1 MLLSQIVTS
10 GGLAVVAREG
20 SEAAIVKGAASVYAL
35 ALEAAESGRR
45 LADVV
50 AARGLARRW
59 TCPRWPRRAS

>member
-35 ALEAAESGRR
+35 ALEAVVIGEDGWRPFCELLVDRGRHFEVGR
-45 LADVV
+45 
-50 AARGLARRW
+50 
-59 TCPRWPRRAS
+59 